1 MPVLR
6 AVYEKHGNEIIMIS
20 VDIDVTES
28 NEDLREFK
36 QEYIAEWVFA
46 LDNTEED
53 VAGKYE
59 VIGIPKT
66 FIIDMNGDVSYTHS
80 GPVGEKEVL
89 EEIEKVME

>member
-6 AVYEKHGNEIIMIS
+6 AVHEKHGNEIIMIS
-20 VDIDVTES
+20 IDIDVTES
-28 NEDLREFK
+28 KEDLREFK
-36 QEYIAEWVFA
+36 QEYNAEWVFA

-66 FIIDMNGDVSYTHS
+66 FVIDMKGDISYMHS

-89 EEIEKVME
+89 EEIEKVIE